1 MATYKKRGYRKPKE
15 KITDVVDN
23 TTNDVEGYVEGESTT
38 EEIFENLD
46 DTANKVEEWAA
57 SNQKKIFMVVGAI
70 ALCALLYMGYT
81 KFVQEPKE
89 ADAANAAY
97 VAQDYFAKAVN
108 ATGTTQDSLFNL
120 ALNGVNGKVGLVS
133 IAENYSGTKAGN
145 LANYAAGM
153 AYLNMNDYKN
163 AVSYL
168 DNFSSE
174 DEVFGASAKGAI
186 GDAYMQLSTAENPL
200 LEDAL
205 SAYEK
210 ALAATTNTYTTPKFL
225 YKAAVVAL
233 DLGKND
239 VAAKYLT
246 QIKNNYASSLEAA
259 KVDALLGKA
268 QAK

>member
-15 KITDVVDN
+15 KITDVIDD

-38 EEIFENLD
+38 EELFENLD
-46 DTANKVEEWAA
+46 ETANKVEDWAA
-57 SNQKKIFMVVGAI
+57 ANQKYIFMVVGAV
-70 ALCALLYMGYT
+70 ALCALLYMGFT

-108 ATGTTQDSLFNL
+108 ASGTTQDSLFNL
-120 ALNGVNGKVGLVS
+120 ALNGVNGKVGLVDVAKS
-133 IAENYSGTKAGN
+133 YSGTKAGN

-168 DNFSSE
+168 DHFTSE

-186 GDAYMQLSTAENPL
+186 GDAFVQLNQ

-205 SAYEK
+205 SEYKK
-210 ALAATTNTYTTPKFL
+210 AIALTTNTYTTPKFL

-239 VAAKYLT
+239 VAATYLT
-246 QIKNNYASSLEAA
+246 QIKENYATSLEAA

>member
-1 MATYKKRGYRKPKE
+1 MATYKKRGYRKPKQKVE
-15 KITDVVDN
+15 EVVFDEN
-23 TTNDVEGYVEGESTT
+23 LNQVEGYVEGDSTT

-46 DTANKVEEWAA
+46 ETANKIEDWAA
-57 SNQKKIFMVVGAI
+57 ANQKNIFIAVGSI
-70 ALCALLYMGYT
+70 ALCILLYMGYK
-81 KFVQEPKE
+81 KFVQEPNE
-89 ADAANAAY
+89 AKAANAAY

-108 ATGTTQDSLFNL
+108 ATGKAQDSLFNL
-120 ALNGVNGKVGLVS
+120 ALNGVNGKVGLVD
-133 IAENYSGTKAGN
+133 IAKEYSGTKAGN
-145 LANYAAGM
+145 LANYAAGI

-163 AVSYL
+163 AASYL
-168 DNFSSE
+168 DHFKSE

-186 GDAYMQLSTAENPL
+186 GDAFVQLNQ

-205 SAYEK
+205 KEYEK
-210 ALAATTNTYTTPKFL
+210 AIALTTNAYTTPKFL

-239 VAAKYLT
+239 LAAKYLT
-246 QIKNNYASSLEAA
+246 QIKEEYTTSLEAG

>member
-15 KITDVVDN
+15 KVKEVTFDEN
-23 TTNDVEGYVEGESTT
+23 LNEVEGYVEGESTT

-46 DTANKVEEWAA
+46 ESANKVEEWVIEH
-57 SNQKKIFMVVGAI
+57 QKMIFIAIGSI
-70 ALCALLYMGYT
+70 ALCILLYMGFN

-108 ATGTTQDSLFNL
+108 ATGKEQDSLFNL
-120 ALNGVNGKVGLVS
+120 ALNGVNGKIGLVDV
-133 IAENYSGTKAGN
+133 AKNYSGTKAAN
-145 LANYAAGM
+145 LANYAAGV

-163 AVSYL
+163 AVFYL
-168 DNFSSE
+168 DNFKSE
-174 DEVFGASAKGAI
+174 DEVFGASAKGAM
-186 GDAYMQLSTAENPL
+186 GDAFVQLNQL
-200 LEDAL
+200 DDAL

-210 ALAATTNTYTTPKFL
+210 AIASTTNKYTTPKFL

-239 VAAKYLT
+239 VAVKYLT
-246 QIKNNYASSLEAA
+246 QIKDEYATSLEAA
-259 KVDALLGKA
+259 KVEALLGKA